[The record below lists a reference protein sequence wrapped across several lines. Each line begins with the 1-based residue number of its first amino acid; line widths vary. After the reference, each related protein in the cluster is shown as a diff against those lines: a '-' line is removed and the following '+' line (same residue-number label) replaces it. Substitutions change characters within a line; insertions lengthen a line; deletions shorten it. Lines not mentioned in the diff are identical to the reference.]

1 MTCSIN
7 GLIHK
12 IKSTKHAMQLF
23 KVEKYIK
30 EKFQKK
36 IKFFTIVLK
45 MLNTDTQNTY
55 EMHMGIVK
63 K

>member
-1 MTCSIN
+1 MPVSIGRNEFIRKCQQMTCSIN

-30 EKFQKK
+30 GKLQKE
-36 IKFFTIVLK
+36 IKKFTIVLK
-45 MLNTDTQNTY
+45 Y
-55 EMHMGIVK
+55 
-63 K
+63 

>member
-36 IKFFTIVLK
+36 IKIFTIVLK
-45 MLNTDTQNTY
+45 ILNTNTQNTY

>member
-36 IKFFTIVLK
+36 IKNFTIVLK
-45 MLNTDTQNTY
+45 ILNTNTQNTY

>member
-30 EKFQKK
+30 EKFQKEN
-36 IKFFTIVLK
+36 KFFYHSFKNIKYRYTKHLR
-45 MLNTDTQNTY
+45 DAY
-55 EMHMGIVK
+55 GYS
-63 K
+63 